1 MDFIKAHR
9 SRYRKSDYIKPQR
22 ELLRASRRKLT
33 FPGVG
38 GEEDEHGEYLQPA
51 EEHIKA
57 QNALAEQ
64 TELRNAHG
72 EGI

>member
-1 MDFIKAHR
+1 MSPVGHWQYGLYEA
-9 SRYRKSDYIKPQR
+9 SQRKEKS
-22 ELLRASRRKLT
+22 T

-64 TELRNAHG
+64 AELRNAHG